1 MIIVGI
7 NAFLEFIMYIFTAIT
22 GIVVSLFLWWLF
34 EK

>member
-1 MIIVGI
+1 MILITI
-7 NAFLEFIMYIFTAIT
+7 NALLEFIMYIFTAIT

>member
-1 MIIVGI
+1 MILITI
-7 NAFLEFIMYIFTAIT
+7 NAFLEFIAYILTAIT